1 VKSHIAACI
10 LAIAAAF
17 TASAQTAEPASVR
30 FPRGVG
36 FSVGQISG
44 TGLSYRQWITP
55 KVGIQASAGALYLPL
70 KPGES
75 WVSSGHLLDYWTG
88 IEVLRSLY
96 ATEFTRWLFG
106 QVYLFAGLSHYG
118 FIPWKAIMGTIT
130 PTEGEP
136 YETVVGYEPG
146 TYAPGVGLGG
156 GVGIEMALFQHFS
169 VAFELGYAAFWQ
181 KDAPDFVDQ
190 LQVNLVPQGVVQFRY

>member
-1 VKSHIAACI
+1 VRSRIAAI
-10 LAIAAAF
+10 LVATVVAVAAH
-17 TASAQTAEPASVR
+17 AQTTEPAYVR
-30 FPRGVG
+30 YPRGIG

-55 KVGIQASAGALYLPL
+55 KVGLQASAGALYLPL
-70 KPGES
+70 KPGEG
-75 WVSSGHLLDYWTG
+75 WISSAHLLDYWTG
-88 IEVLRSLY
+88 VEVFRSLY
-96 ATEFTRWLFG
+96 ATEFTKWLFG
-106 QVYLFAGLSHYG
+106 QVYLFAGISHYG
-118 FIPWKAIMGTIT
+118 FIPWKEVMGTIT
-130 PTEGEP
+130 PAEGVP
-136 YETVVGYEPG
+136 YETVVGHEPG
-146 TYAPGVGLGG
+146 LYVPGIGLGG